1 MSTRLLRITAAI
13 FFVIAPSTVFA
24 ITTIMPLGDSITRG
38 FLGND
43 PDVGSYRQYLADQL
57 HGLGVEFDLVGN
69 YNLELGGIRD
79 ADYQAVGGFSIGQMV
94 SQFGVAIEQHQPDVI
109 LALAGTNDIWSNVG
123 HDEFVS
129 RYDSLV
135 SLVLNESPSS
145 RIIMAT
151 VPPLGCCQLD
161 KAFWTEEWAEDRNS
175 QQVAA
180 MNSALQVIAK
190 QYDAVTLADY
200 NSVFDVEFDLTDDGV
215 HPNGAGQRKLGQ
227 TFLRTLGDPSLG
239 LFGDTNIDHLSALVA
254 AGNSGSVGDLNA
266 DGAVDPDDRDY
277 LIRDVLGSVY
287 GDSNLDGRFDTDD
300 LVQVFKAAEYEDAV
314 AGNSG
319 WAEGDWNG
327 DGDFGTSDLILAYRF
342 SVASTPNPLVVP
354 ETGLAS
360 IHLLTS
366 GLYAAFIIVQ
376 RRQHD
381 V

>member
-1 MSTRLLRITAAI
+1 MSTCLLRITAAVI
-13 FFVIAPSTVFA
+13 FFTAPSMAFA
-24 ITTIMPLGDSITRG
+24 LTTIMPLGDSITRG

-57 HGLGVEFDLVGN
+57 YGLGVEFDLVGN

-94 SQFGVAIEQHQPDVI
+94 SQFGMAIEQHQPDVI

-123 HDEFVS
+123 HDESVR

-135 SLVLNESPSS
+135 SLALDKSPSS

-151 VPPLGCCQLD
+151 VPPLGCCQLG
-161 KAFWTEEWAEDRNS
+161 KPFWTEEWAKERNS
-175 QQVAA
+175 QQIAT
-180 MNSALQVIAK
+180 MNSALQVIAE

-200 NSVFDVEFDLTDDGV
+200 NSVFDVEVDLTDDGV

-227 TFLRTLGDPSLG
+227 TFLRALGDPS
-239 LFGDTNIDHLSALVA
+239 FGVLNDSNIDHLSAIVA

-266 DGAVDPDDRDY
+266 DGAVDVDDRDY

-300 LVQVFKAAEYEDAV
+300 LVHVFKAAEYEDTV

-327 DGDFGTSDLILAYRF
+327 DRDFGTSDLIQAFRF
-342 SVASTPNPLVVP
+342 GVASTPDPLVVP
-354 ETGLAS
+354 ETGLAP
-360 IHLLTS
+360 IHRLVSSLFT
-366 GLYAAFIIVQ
+366 AFIVVQ
-376 RRQHD
+376 RRQHN